1 MAAQKR
7 KQKRVNPKSVMVY
20 FPGEKAELLKE
31 IEDIAKDMNMPMSI
45 LCLNLMKIGI
55 PTMRHYAD
63 ALKGEGKEL
72 REYRIK
78 VEKVE
83 KAESKL
89 IMPRPV
95 K

>member
-1 MAAQKR
+1 MTQKTK

-31 IEDIAKDMNMPMSI
+31 IEGIAKDMNMPMSI

-63 ALKGEGKEL
+63 ALKGEGEQL
-72 REYRIK
+72 REYTVR
-78 VEKVE
+78 VEKQNQN
-83 KAESKL
+83 
-89 IMPRPV
+89 
-95 K
+95 